1 MTYYNDYKEMLEST
15 YINTKYYEEL
25 KIDGIPNRISQ
36 LKHEINNNSYDEKI
50 FIEKILKAMT
60 ELAIYRMCLE
70 IKMKTNF
77 LKDPK
82 DPNRKYVQ
90 VRGSVRISKNKRIW
104 VGVYIG
110 TDSEVCDSDGNVLP
124 EKFSKGREGV
134 IKKIVERFKA
144 QQLG

>member
-1 MTYYNDYKEMLEST
+1 MAGIDKEFSSHLA
-15 YINTKYYEEL
+15 
-25 KIDGIPNRISQ
+25 RISF
-36 LKHEINNNSYDEKI
+36 ITMAVNSGI
-50 FIEKILKAMT
+50 VMN

-82 DPNRKYVQ
+82 EPSRKYVQ

-110 TDSEVCDSDGNVLP
+110 TASEVCDSNGIVLP
-124 EKFSKGREGV
+124 EKFSEGKEAV
-134 IKKIVERFKA
+134 IKKIIDRFKEL
-144 QQLG
+144 QLG

>member
-15 YINTKYYEEL
+15 YINAKFYEGL
-25 KIDGIPNRISQ
+25 KIDGIPNRISE
-36 LKHEINNNSYDEKI
+36 LKHELNDKSYDEKI
-50 FIEKILKAMT
+50 LIRKILNVMT

-82 DPNRKYVQ
+82 NPERKYVQ

-110 TDSEVCDSDGNVLP
+110 TDSEVCDPDGNVLP

-134 IKKIVERFKA
+134 IKKIVERFVA
-144 QQLG
+144 QHLG